1 MSLQRIIYVIS
12 SGDVIVENGDIV
24 SSVDEHLNSQVQVN
38 ILHRVRAFQA
48 DCVLLTQC
56 NAKHDLVV
64 VSGVE
69 LVLTLQVYTL
79 LRVVAHAKLFGV
91 LRLLVDALYFRDV
104 DLDLGL
110 VGLLGD

>member
-12 SGDVIVENGDIV
+12 SGDYIDEKGHII
-24 SSVDEHLNSQVQVN
+24 SSVDEHLNSQV
-38 ILHRVRAFQA
+38 LAE
-48 DCVLLTQC
+48 
-56 NAKHDLVV
+56 HDLVV

-91 LRLLVDALYFRDV
+91 LRLLVDALYLRDV